1 MNKIFLVLLAAI
13 AFQANADPIWIEQN
27 KLVGDIGGWRAYAK
41 EKAAPVSPTSSVN
54 FTLPQAIDRAWRNQ
68 LDWTNYL
75 PGSESI
81 SNYSILSSAQRSAL
95 QQRYAIAYET
105 TKAYYELVL
114 LKEKLA
120 YMENVLDA
128 VAAAQN

>member
-13 AFQANADPIWIEQN
+13 AFQANADPVWIEQN

-41 EKAAPVSPTSSVN
+41 EKAVPGSLTPNVN
-54 FTLPQAIDRAWRNQ
+54 FTLTQAIDRAWRNQ

-81 SNYSILSSAQRSAL
+81 SNYSILSS
-95 QQRYAIAYET
+95 
-105 TKAYYELVL
+105 
-114 LKEKLA
+114 
-120 YMENVLDA
+120 
-128 VAAAQN
+128 